1 MGSRAPAPSPISGA
15 EPSGVAI
22 VPGRRRARSA
32 LCCAAVRVRRLA
44 LLAVIALAGSGC
56 ATYIG
61 RARRDYNE
69 GRYLEAAEKLANH
82 RDDVPD
88 LPPRKQIELAT
99 ILGLSLLQ
107 MGDAP
112 GARRWLEYADGV
124 ARDFPDEV
132 RPEIGAMLA
141 RGLRD
146 VGLGRPRGDAPIV
159 APAKPLGG
167 DVE

>member
-1 MGSRAPAPSPISGA
+1 M
-15 EPSGVAI
+15 
-22 VPGRRRARSA
+22 
-32 LCCAAVRVRRLA
+32 RRLA
-44 LLAVIALAGSGC
+44 LLALIAVVGSGC

-61 RARRDYNE
+61 RARRDYTE

-146 VGLGRPRGDAPIV
+146 VGLGRPAGTPIV
-159 APAKPLGG
+159 APARPPG
-167 DVE
+167 DAVE